1 MKHKIIKQLDER
13 GIKTNFF
20 IKKHNLSTAGF
31 YGTVSGQRKDRK
43 TIKALKKEGLFVFL
57 VDVYINDVETKYPNF
72 SFNYKDKQDFL
83 ENNIVPSL
91 EHITDE
97 QEYDAGY
104 ETVVANSMLDLMDSF
119 VEVGDNVGFIH
130 KSGYMGK
137 NAVIKTGKV
146 IEKKVF
152 DEMEIYEIEY
162 ISDKGRKCKVTRDS
176 REIINIY
183 DLLKQ

>member
-1 MKHKIIKQLDER
+1 MSDM
-13 GIKTNFF
+13 
-20 IKKHNLSTAGF
+20 
-31 YGTVSGQRKDRK
+31 
-43 TIKALKKEGLFVFL
+43 LKKKLL

-72 SFNYKDKQDFL
+72 DFNYKDKQDFL
-83 ENNIVPSL
+83 KNNIVPSL
-91 EHITDE
+91 EHIDE
-97 QEYDAGY
+97 QGYDAGY
-104 ETVVANSMLDLMDSF
+104 ETVVANGRLDLMDSF

-137 NAVIKTGKV
+137 NTVIKTGKV

-152 DEMEIYEIEY
+152 DEIEIYEIEY

>member
-1 MKHKIIKQLDER
+1 MSD
-13 GIKTNFF
+13 
-20 IKKHNLSTAGF
+20 
-31 YGTVSGQRKDRK
+31 V
-43 TIKALKKEGLFVFL
+43 LKKKLL

-72 SFNYKDKQDFL
+72 DFNYKDKQDFL
-83 ENNIVPSL
+83 KNNIVPSL

-104 ETVVANSMLDLMDSF
+104 ETVVANGRLNLMDSF

-137 NAVIKTGKV
+137 NTVIKTGKV

-162 ISDKGRKCKVTRDS
+162 ISDKGRKCKIS
-176 REIINIY
+176 RNSSEIINIY
-183 DLLKQ
+183 DLLETI

>member
-1 MKHKIIKQLDER
+1 MSDM
-13 GIKTNFF
+13 
-20 IKKHNLSTAGF
+20 
-31 YGTVSGQRKDRK
+31 
-43 TIKALKKEGLFVFL
+43 LKKKLL

-91 EHITDE
+91 EHIADE

-104 ETVVANSMLDLMDSF
+104 ETVVANGMLDLMDSF

-137 NAVIKTGKV
+137 DAVIKIGKV
-146 IEKKVF
+146 VEKTIC
-152 DEMEIYEIEY
+152 DEVEFYKIAYTT
-162 ISDKGRKCKVTRDS
+162 DKGRKCKIS
-176 REIINIY
+176 RNSSEIINIY